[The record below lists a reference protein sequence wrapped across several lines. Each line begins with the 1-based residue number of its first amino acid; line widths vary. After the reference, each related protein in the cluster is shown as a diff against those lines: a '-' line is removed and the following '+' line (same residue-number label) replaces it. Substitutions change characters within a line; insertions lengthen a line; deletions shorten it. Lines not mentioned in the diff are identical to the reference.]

1 MEVDEPGDTMAFP
14 QWLEPIVEH
23 DVTDEDEY
31 GNQTLADDGP
41 EASSYST
48 TRRLEIGFR
57 LLQ

>member
-1 MEVDEPGDTMAFP
+1 MAFP

-31 GNQTLADDGP
+31 GNQNLADDGP

>member
-31 GNQTLADDGP
+31 SNQTSPMMGQRPLATQPPG
-41 EASSYST
+41 
-48 TRRLEIGFR
+48 GWK
-57 LLQ
+57 